1 MVTINQI
8 GTLEW
13 ASNSYQIA
21 NVTFHDLPLGIPQFA
36 QSAQP
41 REQAA
46 TLCSDDA
53 VCVDSDIDSN
63 TMTLRIESPEQA
75 TVDLTVF
82 LIVGRYG

>member
-1 MVTINQI
+1 M
-8 GTLEW
+8 
-13 ASNSYQIA
+13 
-21 NVTFHDLPLGIPQFA
+21 PQFA

-53 VCVDSDIDSN
+53 VCVDSDSDIDSN

-82 LIVGRYG
+82 LIVGRYD